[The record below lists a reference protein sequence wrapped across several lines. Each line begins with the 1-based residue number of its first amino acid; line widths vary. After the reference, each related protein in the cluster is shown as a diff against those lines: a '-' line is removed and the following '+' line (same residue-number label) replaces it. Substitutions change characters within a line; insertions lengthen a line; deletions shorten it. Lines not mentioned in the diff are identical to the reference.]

1 MRILIVEDDYTSRTY
16 LRGILN
22 KLGEC
27 VEAVDGLEAVQA
39 FEKALDEQN
48 PFDLVL
54 MDIMMPNKDG
64 HEALQEIRDIEH
76 QRGVQPREEV
86 KVIMATALSDPK
98 NVVRAYYRGGA
109 TAYLPKPVEKSAL
122 LSTLKELDLAA
133 APEEAE

>member
-16 LRGILN
+16 LKGILA

-27 VEAVDGLEAVQA
+27 EEALDGDEAVTA
-39 FEKALDEQN
+39 FQKALDDDA

-76 QRGVQPREEV
+76 QRGIPPREEV
-86 KVIMATALSDPK
+86 KVVMATALSDPK
-98 NVVRAYYRGGA
+98 NVVRAYYKGGA
-109 TAYLPKPVEKSAL
+109 TAYLPKPIEQEAL
-122 LSTLKELDLAA
+122 LNTLDELGFTVQ
-133 APEEAE
+133 EAQ